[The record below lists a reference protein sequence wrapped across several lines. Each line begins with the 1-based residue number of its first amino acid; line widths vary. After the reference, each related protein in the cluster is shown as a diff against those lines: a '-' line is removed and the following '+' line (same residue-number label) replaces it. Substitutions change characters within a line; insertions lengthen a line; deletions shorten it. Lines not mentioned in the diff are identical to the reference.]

1 MAEKQEQQARA
12 TLEKVRAAFAS
23 VEWLEPEPGKFWT
36 ARVRFGETD
45 YAVITVVSGGLL
57 TQVLRQLASLEGL
70 HKRLT
75 GIEAQFA
82 AERADDGAE
91 DSGQGRDDPADS
103 RLRNAR
109 QAAQFAEMLAG
120 LLVEADITL
129 WNEVV
134 QPLFTACV
142 SKLVLPELGE
152 ATGADVARSPSASIA
167 ERIQFV
173 RSLPVVLTARVLIG
187 IAVQA
192 GNLAVRSSKN

>member
-1 MAEKQEQQARA
+1 MTEKQEAARA

-134 QPLFTACV
+134 EPLFTACV
-142 SKLVLPELGE
+142 SHLSLEELDQTSQLFVLPAPE
-152 ATGADVARSPSASIA
+152 APVSQ
-167 ERIQFV
+167 RIEFV
-173 RSLPVVLTARVLIG
+173 RDLPVVLTARVLIG

>member
-1 MAEKQEQQARA
+1 MTEKQEAARA

-70 HKRLT
+70 QKRLT
-75 GIEAQFA
+75 GVE
-82 AERADDGAE
+82 E
-91 DSGQGRDDPADS
+91 P
-103 RLRNAR
+103 
-109 QAAQFAEMLAG
+109 AQFAEMLAG

>member
-75 GIEAQFA
+75 GFKRP
-82 AERADDGAE
+82 AEDTPEGADDGE
-91 DSGQGRDDPADS
+91 EE
-103 RLRNAR
+103 AR
-109 QAAQFAEMLAG
+109 QAAQFAEALAG
-120 LLVEADITL
+120 VLVEADITL

-134 QPLFTACV
+134 EPLFTACV
-142 SKLVLPELGE
+142 SHLSLEELDQTSQLFVLPAPE
-152 ATGADVARSPSASIA
+152 APVSQ
-167 ERIQFV
+167 RIEFV
-173 RSLPVVLTARVLIG
+173 RDLPVVLTARVLIG